1 MVKSPDER
9 PFLAVFKLRL
19 ASANYMATPYRS
31 EPEHLVWS
39 TVVNNSERDV
49 NKQDTVSYSFSSRQ
63 DRVKLQPQA
72 GQSKLQSQTG
82 RGYLQLQLQI
92 GREVHQCPE
101 LIKSSIIKKV
111 S

>member
-1 MVKSPDER
+1 MND
-9 PFLAVFKLRL
+9 L
-19 ASANYMATPYRS
+19 
-31 EPEHLVWS
+31 
-39 TVVNNSERDV
+39 ERDV
-49 NKQDTVSYSFSSRQ
+49 NKQDTVSYSFSQSKLQ
-63 DRVKLQPQA
+63 SQAGQSKLQPQAEQSKLQPQA
-72 GQSKLQSQTG
+72 GQSKLQPQTG